1 MPTGLVDSPFS
12 FTRAT
17 CVIYTRTT
25 TFRVLSENELQCNL
39 QSNAYII
46 AHFFTFVNTPRNGKT
61 PQGGL
66 PLIVADKSLRGV
78 TRRAGA
84 IRGQLQETHG
94 AELDIEVFVFPAT
107 DLA

>member
-12 FTRAT
+12 LTRAT

-107 DLA
+107 GPA

>member
-107 DLA
+107 GLA